1 MSLSS
6 HLEAVDI
13 LVDNS
18 PRVLEVVRCL
28 AALPGLEE
36 VTLRSSGNMGRTLGA
51 APTGVTVNSL
61 LATLL
66 ANTNIKRLTLKGFEV
81 AWGGGREGE
90 GEYFEHTMDQ
100 RYSLDLAS
108 PSLEFLRVEFSKT
121 FVLGRVEAANLREVE
136 VSSSYWG
143 FCLYHADQGEEG
155 MALGGMGAR
164 APALAR
170 GCPALQRFND
180 LDLEQLREEGRGDWL
195 GQLGRYKGRGCDEG
209 EEERQASCH
218 LCSL

>member
-1 MSLSS
+1 MSRSS

-36 VTLRSSGNMGRTLGA
+36 VTLRSSGNMGRTLGTA
-51 APTGVTVNSL
+51 TTGVTVNSL

-81 AWGGGREGE
+81 AWGGGREGVQE
-90 GEYFEHTMDQ
+90 G
-100 RYSLDLAS
+100 YSLDLAS

-143 FCLYHADQGEEG
+143 FCLYHADQGGEG
-155 MALGGMGAR
+155 MALGVMGAR

-209 EEERQASCH
+209 DEGEEGGQASCH
-218 LCSL
+218 LCSLE